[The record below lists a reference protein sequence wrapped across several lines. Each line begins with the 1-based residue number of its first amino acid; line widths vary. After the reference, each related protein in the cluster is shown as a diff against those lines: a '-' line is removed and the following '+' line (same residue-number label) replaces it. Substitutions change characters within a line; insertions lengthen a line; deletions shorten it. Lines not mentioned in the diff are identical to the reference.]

1 MGDVRKRKWV
11 HPSEE
16 SRMHPPTGIS
26 ACWREG
32 AAAAMEEAVE
42 TNRWVTDGQVV
53 PEAGLKPRSP
63 VLILNKTPTA
73 QEMVLGNQ

>member
-1 MGDVRKRKWV
+1 
-11 HPSEE
+11 
-16 SRMHPPTGIS
+16 
-26 ACWREG
+26 
-32 AAAAMEEAVE
+32 MEEAVE